1 VLARGGPYLLHY
13 GQGRDASPMETLAPV
28 PLRPL
33 HRLPLQLIRN
43 MRDRLGIPHAW
54 LLASPRRDLAQE
66 AVA

>member
-1 VLARGGPYLLHY
+1 
-13 GQGRDASPMETLAPV
+13 METLAPV